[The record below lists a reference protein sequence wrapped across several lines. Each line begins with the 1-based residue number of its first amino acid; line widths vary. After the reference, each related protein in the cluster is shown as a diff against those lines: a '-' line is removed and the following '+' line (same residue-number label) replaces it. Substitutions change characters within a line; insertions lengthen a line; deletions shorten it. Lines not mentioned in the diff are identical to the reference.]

1 MREPIHTDDAPNA
14 VGAYSQAVATSD
26 RVYTAGQIPATP
38 DGTVLDDAPIDE
50 QAAQAIDNLA
60 AVLAAAGT
68 GLDALLDVTIYLAD
82 IEDFEAVDA
91 VYADRIGDRP
101 PARSA
106 VGVEDLP
113 KGVGIEIEG
122 VAQR

>member
-1 MREPIHTDDAPNA
+1 MRETISTDEAPEA
-14 VGAYSQAVATSD
+14 VGAYSQAIATAD

-38 DGTVLDDAPIDE
+38 AGEVLSGAPIDE

-60 AVLAAAGT
+60 AVLAAADA
-68 GLDALLDVTIYLAD
+68 GLEDLLDVTIYLAD
-82 IEDFEAVDA
+82 IADFDAVDA

-106 VGVEDLP
+106 VGVDDLP
-113 KGVGIEIEG
+113 KGVGLEIEG
-122 VAQR
+122 VARR